1 DYPAVMEVRLDN
13 VKGKPANTSLSLYSN
28 NYYKV
33 DYRAGN
39 YTPQDEVHPCQDLEG
54 MKAEVEYFKT
64 ADATVDGQIVAIM
77 MMK

>member
-1 DYPAVMEVRLDN
+1 
-13 VKGKPANTSLSLYSN
+13 VKGAKSTLSLYSN

-39 YTPQDEVHPCQDLEG
+39 YTPQGEVHPCQDLEG

-77 MMK
+77 MVK